1 MVFPYETEAA
11 NGEPMPD
18 GLSLVDQCAFYFL
31 QTMYRGLRTGSKDR
45 DQAIKEKG
53 QMTYQYNK
61 EKCIMES
68 RRKMGDFWAETYRQ
82 VEAAQNRYRKERTLE
97 AADMLSDVLDG
108 MVRHA

>member
-53 QMTYQYNK
+53 QMTYQYKNALWK
-61 EKCIMES
+61 VGGRWAISGQRHTDRLKPPKLLTEK
-68 RRKMGDFWAETYRQ
+68 T
-82 VEAAQNRYRKERTLE
+82 V
-97 AADMLSDVLDG
+97 
-108 MVRHA
+108 H